1 MGREVTR
8 AYSICSPPADNNR
21 FALCLNRVQDGFMS
35 NFVCAM
41 KTGGE
46 ISLQGPF
53 ADFIL
58 HPAAARSWDSRR
70 PVRHARLQL
79 RVGEDG

>member
-1 MGREVTR
+1 
-8 AYSICSPPADNNR
+8 
-21 FALCLNRVQDGFMS
+21 MS
-35 NFVCAM
+35 NFLCAM